1 MYWDKFRHFTTNI
14 DGAVKIK
21 DQNIRNSIAKIY
33 GKLPQFSEGR
43 TLGVGWGVVLFLPT
57 LHSSNSTG
65 VCACYI
71 TLQSCLTLCNPM
83 DCSPPG
89 FSAHGILQARI
100 LGWMAMPSSRAS
112 CQHRDWTHV
121 SHVSCTGRQLL
132 YYCITWEAPR
142 NSHHL
147 LINIPVTKSSTNLPS
162 LLQPFAWDL

>member
-1 MYWDKFRHFTTNI
+1 MLVEKHCWKFTGRLVMVMRSPVLANWC
-14 DGAVKIK
+14 
-21 DQNIRNSIAKIY
+21 SL
-33 GKLPQFSEGR
+33 KLGFHSPTQTR
-43 TLGVGWGVVLFLPT
+43 IQRVVFVA
-57 LHSSNSTG
+57 H
-65 VCACYI
+65 
-71 TLQSCLTLCNPM
+71 SCLTLWDPM
-83 DCSPPG
+83 DRSWPG